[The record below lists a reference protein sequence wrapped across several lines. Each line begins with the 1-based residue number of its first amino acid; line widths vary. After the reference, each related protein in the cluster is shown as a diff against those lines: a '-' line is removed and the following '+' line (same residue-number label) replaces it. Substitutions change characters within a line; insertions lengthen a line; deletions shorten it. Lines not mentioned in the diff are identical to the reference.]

1 MRFSSSKYFFTTRL
15 ISLFL
20 FYIRAKCLIF
30 VGVKTAFGVTKIAA
44 RPLQRGGK
52 EGFVGCERL
61 FRRTVQVRP
70 NAFPVRHSSPSRL
83 NRSAAQS
90 EQGEE
95 PGSTWNRP
103 QASPPV
109 PGLFPAGSSPVPSLA
124 SWPGRFTHPAC
135 ESGED
140 LLMTVLEVRRSL
152 MVWPSHTDCVRASR
166 PRKSRSSPPPFSHRN
181 LAPTNQ
187 SFLPRFLLSFA
198 SFHNDSIASS
208 FTH

>member
-1 MRFSSSKYFFTTRL
+1 MRTPLPPHCPSA
-15 ISLFL
+15 
-20 FYIRAKCLIF
+20 AKCIPRPSF
-30 VGVKTAFGVTKIAA
+30 ESFPTEPVG
-44 RPLQRGGK
+44 R
-52 EGFVGCERL
+52 
-61 FRRTVQVRP
+61 
-70 NAFPVRHSSPSRL
+70 PVRAGRGARLYVEPTSGESTSPGTL
-83 NRSAAQS
+83 
-90 EQGEE
+90 
-95 PGSTWNRP
+95 PGGV
-103 QASPPV
+103 Q
-109 PGLFPAGSSPVPSLA
+109 PGPFPCVVA
-124 SWPGRFTHPAC
+124 RTFTHPAC

>member
-61 FRRTVQVRP
+61 FRRPVQVRP

-95 PGSTWNRP
+95 PRLYVEPTSGEST
-103 QASPPV
+103 SPGTL
-109 PGLFPAGSSPVPSLA
+109 PGGVQPGPFPCVVARTVHPPSLRVG
-124 SWPGRFTHPAC
+124 GR
-135 ESGED
+135 
-140 LLMTVLEVRRSL
+140 
-152 MVWPSHTDCVRASR
+152 
-166 PRKSRSSPPPFSHRN
+166 PFN
-181 LAPTNQ
+181 DGAGGAPVFNGLAV
-187 SFLPRFLLSFA
+187 A
-198 SFHNDSIASS
+198 H
-208 FTH
+208 